1 MGARR
6 PAGRA
11 TRQILSGV
19 DLAPSPTAIAG
30 RDPARERISLTF
42 GFFLVLAALV
52 LAAAVV
58 WAIWGMGPA
67 TPILVALALGLIAS
81 WLVL

>member
-1 MGARR
+1 MSARR

-11 TRQILSGV
+11 TRQILSGA

-30 RDPARERISLTF
+30 REPARERISLTF
-42 GFFLVLAALV
+42 GFFLVLSALV
-52 LAAAVV
+52 LAAAIV
-58 WAIWGMGPA
+58 WAVWGMPAA
-67 TPILVALALGLIAS
+67 TPIVLALAIGLIAS

>member
-1 MGARR
+1 MDPRR

-11 TRQILSGV
+11 ARQILSGA

-30 RDPARERISLTF
+30 HEPTRERISLTL

-52 LAAAVV
+52 LAAAIV
-58 WAIWGMGPA
+58 WAIWGMGAA
-67 TPILVALALGLIAS
+67 TPILVAFALGLIAS